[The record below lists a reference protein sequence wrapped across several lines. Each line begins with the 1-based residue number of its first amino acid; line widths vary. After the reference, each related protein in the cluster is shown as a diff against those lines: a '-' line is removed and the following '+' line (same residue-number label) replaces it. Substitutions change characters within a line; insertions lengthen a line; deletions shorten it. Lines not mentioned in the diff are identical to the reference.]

1 MPFYVW
7 FISTVHELY
16 SLVHVEGSL
25 VSREALH
32 EGSSGGGKGEI
43 PLIVIVSV
51 AICGTVL
58 LLLNIVLISCFVH
71 KRRQQQSHGKPASEQ
86 KPNPPSEG
94 QYFYFVHLKFIA
106 VETTFTFSAPWR
118 LNMLLSYGIFCFQ
131 AAIINLFCSLNTM
144 YCISQEWKT
153 NIDAPC
159 NFSCIGLHF
168 AP

>member
-1 MPFYVW
+1 MFVW
-7 FISTVHELY
+7 FISTLHELY

-71 KRRQQQSHGKPASEQ
+71 KRRQQQSGSHGKSPSEQ
-86 KPNPPSEG
+86 KQNPPSEG
-94 QYFYFVHLKFIA
+94 QYFYVIL
-106 VETTFTFSAPWR
+106 FT
-118 LNMLLSYGIFCFQ
+118 LS
-131 AAIINLFCSLNTM
+131 S
-144 YCISQEWKT
+144 
-153 NIDAPC
+153 
-159 NFSCIGLHF
+159 
-168 AP
+168 

>member
-1 MPFYVW
+1 M
-7 FISTVHELY
+7 HELY

-71 KRRQQQSHGKPASEQ
+71 KRRQQQSGSHGKSPSEQ
-86 KPNPPSEG
+86 KQNPPSEG
-94 QYFYFVHLKFIA
+94 QYFHFFFVHLKFICCRDYLHLFRTLAIECA
-106 VETTFTFSAPWR
+106 VLTMVSFVFKQ
-118 LNMLLSYGIFCFQ
+118 LLSFYFVASILCTVFFKNGKP
-131 AAIINLFCSLNTM
+131 T
-144 YCISQEWKT
+144 
-153 NIDAPC
+153 
-159 NFSCIGLHF
+159 
-168 AP
+168 